1 MMTFDPRSVDISQ
14 SLLESFALALVPE
27 IRSFYKSEE
36 GQNYFREWL
45 KNHPEYDDS
54 AHSTSESNSI

>member
-1 MMTFDPRSVDISQ
+1 MMTFDPRSVEISS

-27 IRSFYKSEE
+27 IRAFYKSEE

-45 KNHPEYDDS
+45 KAHPEYDES
-54 AHSTSESNSI
+54 AHSTSEDISV